1 MLRDR
6 NRPTNGQ
13 YTPTSGEGALPDSV
27 VVIPD
32 TTNPMYSVERNSNI
46 SDLYSVGGQYDKE
59 EKGTSVPFVH
69 GVELSGPRGEV
80 VRFRSVF
87 DDGALANAIDE
98 KMYLAAKN

>member
-13 YTPTSGEGALPDSV
+13 YTPTSGKGALPDSV

-32 TTNPMYSVERNSNI
+32 TANPMYSVERNNNI
-46 SDLYSVGGQYDKE
+46 SNLYSVGGRSDKE
-59 EKGTSVPFVH
+59 DEGTSVPFVH

-80 VRFRSVF
+80 VRF
-87 DDGALANAIDE
+87 
-98 KMYLAAKN
+98 